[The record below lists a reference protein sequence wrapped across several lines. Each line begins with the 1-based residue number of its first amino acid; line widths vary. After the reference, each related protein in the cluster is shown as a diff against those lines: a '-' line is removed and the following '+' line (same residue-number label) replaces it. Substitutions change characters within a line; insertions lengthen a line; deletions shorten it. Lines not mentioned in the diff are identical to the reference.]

1 MTEPLTE
8 RLVVTTGTEALAP
21 PARPDA
27 YLRLDSQDSH
37 GSAGV
42 PATPAWLPAVFCAS
56 GFAALVYQVVWQRV
70 LFAAFGI
77 NVEAVTVVV
86 TAFLAGLGFG
96 SLLGGRAATGSDASL
111 LRGFGVLETAIG
123 VFGLVSLPFF
133 RWVGDVTLSLSSVEQ
148 GLITVVIV
156 MVPTTLMGATLPLLV
171 GYLVRSSG
179 NVGRT
184 VGTLYFVNTAGSA
197 LAALAAAI
205 LLLRTLGEQRST
217 WLAAG
222 LNLAVGAFVL
232 LRSIRPGGRD

>member
-1 MTEPLTE
+1 
-8 RLVVTTGTEALAP
+8 
-21 PARPDA
+21 
-27 YLRLDSQDSH
+27 
-37 GSAGV
+37 
-42 PATPAWLPAVFCAS
+42 
-56 GFAALVYQVVWQRV
+56 VYQVVWQRV

-148 GLITVVIV
+148 GLITVLIV

-171 GYLVRSSG
+171 GYSVRSSG

-197 LAALAAAI
+197 LAAFAAAI
-205 LLLRTLGEQRST
+205 LLLRSLGEQRSA

-232 LRSIRPGGRD
+232 LRSSRPCGRD

>member
-1 MTEPLTE
+1 MT
-8 RLVVTTGTEALAP
+8 A
-21 PARPDA
+21 
-27 YLRLDSQDSH
+27 RLDDCPVELPH
-37 GSAGV
+37 SARSV
-42 PATPAWLPAVFCAS
+42 ERPATLAWLPAVFCAS

-96 SLLGGRAATGSDASL
+96 SLLGGRAATGGDTSL
-111 LRGFGVLETAIG
+111 LRGFGLLESAIG
-123 VFGLVSLPFF
+123 LFGLISLPFF
-133 RWVGDVTLSLSSVEQ
+133 RWVGDVTLSLGSVEQ
-148 GLITVVIV
+148 GLITVLIV

-197 LAALAAAI
+197 LAALAAAL

-222 LNLAVGAFVL
+222 LNLAVGGFVL
-232 LRSIRPGGRD
+232 LRSRRPGRRD